1 MGTWYYTVIF
11 LSIVLLAYLI
21 WKEVTRPLHLRLL
34 WRIVSSIITIISL
47 SCLAFDISF
56 TTNEIITT
64 DKRLLLLTDGNNKE
78 GNSEKLLFN
87 GEPLIG
93 TIEQAPHYLID
104 NEYILSGYRINFN
117 TFWRIFKR

>member
-1 MGTWYYTVIF
+1 MDLNNTENQHDPA
-11 LSIVLLAYLI
+11 LQKLLDD
-21 WKEVTRPLHLRLL
+21 KEDAEQFP
-34 WRIVSSIITIISL
+34 
-47 SCLAFDISF
+47 
-56 TTNEIITT
+56 
-64 DKRLLLLTDGNNKE
+64 DGNNKE